1 MTDEKTRLSELRD
14 EIDSLDQQIMQLI
27 SARAK
32 CAQEVAHVKMAANP
46 GQDVFFYRPE
56 REAQVLRRIK
66 EENPGPLPAEEMARL
81 FREIMSACLAL
92 EKPMHIAFLG
102 PLGTFTQAAA
112 LKHFGHSVI
121 SVPLPA
127 IDAVFREVESGAAQY
142 GVVPVENSTE
152 GMVNHTLD
160 MFIGSPLKI
169 CGEVQLR
176 IHHHLLVS
184 PKHKDQDITRIY
196 SHQQSF
202 AQCRQWLD
210 THRYGI
216 ERITVSSNAE
226 AARRAAE
233 EPGSA
238 AIAGD
243 MAAELY
249 GLEKLSNSIED
260 RPDNTTRFLIIGREE
275 VAPSG
280 QDKSSVL
287 VSMRN
292 KPGALYAVLEPFHR
306 HGISLTR
313 IETRPSLSGTW
324 AYVFY
329 IDFEGHMDDELAR
342 KVLSEIDEEAV
353 ELKRLGSYPIG
364 VL

>member
-1 MTDEKTRLSELRD
+1 MTESLENLRNQIDE
-14 EIDSLDQQIMQLI
+14 LDQRLQDLLNE
-27 SARAK
+27 RATLAHK
-32 CAQEVAHVKMAANP
+32 VAEVKIATDPNP
-46 GQDVFFYRPE
+46 VFYRPE

-66 EENPGPLPAEEMARL
+66 EQNPGPLPAEEMARL

-184 PKHKDQDITRIY
+184 PKHKDQEITRIY

-210 THRYGI
+210 AHMPGV
-216 ERITVSSNAE
+216 ERIAVSSNAE
-226 AARRAAE
+226 AARRLKDEWNAM
-233 EPGSA
+233 
-238 AIAGD
+238 AIAGE
-243 MAAELY
+243 MAEELY
-249 GLEKLSNSIED
+249 GLEAVQRNIED
-260 RPDNTTRFLIIGREE
+260 RPDNTTRFLIIGRQDTPASGKDKTSLMISGKNRPGLLFE
-275 VAPSG
+275 VLAPFRDEGINLTRLESRPSRTANWSYVFFVDCEG
-280 QDKSSVL
+280 HKEDANLQSVL
-287 VSMRN
+287 D
-292 KPGALYAVLEPFHR
+292 KLEAA
-306 HGISLTR
+306 GNTIKL
-313 IETRPSLSGTW
+313 
-324 AYVFY
+324 
-329 IDFEGHMDDELAR
+329 
-342 KVLSEIDEEAV
+342 
-353 ELKRLGSYPIG
+353 LGSYPKA